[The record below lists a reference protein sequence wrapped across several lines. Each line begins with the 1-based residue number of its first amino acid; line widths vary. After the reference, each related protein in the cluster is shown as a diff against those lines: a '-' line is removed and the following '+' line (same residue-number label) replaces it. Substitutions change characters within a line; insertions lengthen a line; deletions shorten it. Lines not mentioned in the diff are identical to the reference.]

1 MRQETESLKHE
12 NRLADTIASRT
23 SIVSRRLHDCDLVV
37 INWHIL
43 CGMVVLFQEQ
53 PLSSS
58 SSSSSRRRRE
68 KFTERGGC
76 IRGTSCWLMMMLL
89 LCFIKQAGF
98 SVLSMMMSRNKKTP
112 LLLLA
117 RTTSFFFTFGCFPL
131 SLAASPVSNRTVKK
145 SLRSSPNFTNEKI
158 PASLSLTH
166 GRSRFQIQ
174 PHS

>member
-12 NRLADTIASRT
+12 NRLAVTSASRT
-23 SIVSRRLHDCDLVV
+23 SIVSRRLTRLRSGRNKLAHTL
-37 INWHIL
+37 WSK
-43 CGMVVLFQEQ
+43 VVLFQEQ
-53 PLSSS
+53 PL
-58 SSSSSRRRRE
+58 SSSSRRRRE

-117 RTTSFFFTFGCFPL
+117 RTTSFFFTFKCFPL
-131 SLAASPVSNRTVKK
+131 SLAASPVSNRKVKK